1 MTARTPADPNGLTGL
16 RPGRFTETT
25 ATADDAQEAR
35 TWLEERWNGT
45 DFRVRG
51 GDAFTFRSVARGDER
66 LTLHASTLTAHVEG
80 HVPWLDRY
88 AVTWF
93 REGGTV
99 VTDDRGRLE
108 SRGATPLLLPTERPF
123 SFTMT
128 PHRQQLVQVDA
139 GFLESTATERHDGPA
154 QLVAFD
160 RDAEPAQESLV
171 AWRAALAASTGSVV
185 DPAASPLLRLEA
197 QRRLVLALLDVFPW
211 RVRDVPRAVRHAGA
225 GRLRTAVDFVHD
237 HAGEPLTPELVARA
251 AGLHP
256 RTLQQAMR
264 ERLGLSPMALVR
276 RVRLDQVR
284 HELSEASPGEV
295 QIGDVARS
303 WGFGNLGRFSAAYA
317 ERFGEYPR
325 DTLRR

>member
-1 MTARTPADPNGLTGL
+1 MTARTVADPNGLTGL

-25 ATADDAQEAR
+25 ASATDAHEAR
-35 TWLEERWNGT
+35 AGLEERWGGT
-45 DFRVRG
+45 GFVVRG
-51 GDAFTFRSVARGDER
+51 DGDCTFRSVARGDER
-66 LTLHASTLTAHVEG
+66 LMLVASTFDLHVEG
-80 HVPWLDRY
+80 RVPWLDRY

-99 VTDDRGRLE
+99 ITDDRGRLT
-108 SRGATPLLLPTERPF
+108 SHGATPFPLPTERPF
-123 SFTMT
+123 TFSMSA
-128 PHRQQLVQVDA
+128 HRQQLVQVDA
-139 GFLESTATERHDGPA
+139 AFLESTATERHDGPA

-160 RDAEPAQESLV
+160 RDAEPTQESLV
-171 AWRAALAASTGSVV
+171 AWRAALAASTGAVV

-197 QRRLVLALLDVFPW
+197 QRRIVLALLDLFPW
-211 RVRDVPRAVRHAGA
+211 RVRDVPRAVRHTGA
-225 GRLRTAVDFVHD
+225 GRLRSAVDFVHD

-251 AGLHP
+251 VGLHP
-256 RTLQQAMR
+256 RTLQQVMR

-276 RVRLDQVR
+276 RVRLDEVR
-284 HELSEASPGEV
+284 HELLAASPGEV